1 MPHAT
6 HPVMLIVLD
15 GWGHSE
21 DTEYNAIR
29 AAHTPVWDRLWS
41 QCPHSLIRCSG
52 TDVGLPDQQMGN
64 SEVGHMHIGAGR
76 LIDQDFSRIGKA
88 IADGEFARN
97 PVLLAACRQAAAK
110 GRALHI
116 LGLASPGGVHSHE
129 DHLLALLDLAHQQ
142 GVQRVYVHA
151 FLDGRDTPPQSAA
164 ASLRRID
171 EHAREL
177 GNAQLASVIGRYFAM
192 DRNNNWAR
200 IASAYGLLVDGFA
213 PFTAPSAL
221 AALELAYARNETDEF
236 VQATAIVAAG
246 QAPARIVDGDVVV
259 FANFRADRAR
269 QLTSALTAPV
279 FDQFVRKRVPH
290 LGTFVC
296 MTHYSAQFPLPV
308 AYDASDLVNTFGAVI
323 AQRGLRQLRIAETE
337 KYAHVT
343 FFFNGGEEK
352 IFSGEDRVMVPSPNV
367 ATYDLAPA
375 MSADLVT
382 DKLVAALHSE
392 SYDTIIC
399 NFANAD
405 MVGHTGNFAAT
416 VACIEVVDNCLGRV
430 LTAAAAHGVD
440 VLITADHGNAE
451 KMRESDHEHGT
462 HNPHTA
468 HTSNRVPLIY
478 VGREAAMAA
487 DGSLADIAPTML
499 ALMDIEIP
507 GEMTGRPLLVLRER
521 QHHAA

>member
-1 MPHAT
+1 
-6 HPVMLIVLD
+6 MLIVLD

-21 DTEYNAIR
+21 DAAYNAIL
-29 AAHTPVWDRLWS
+29 AARTPVWDRLWS
-41 QCPHSLIRCSG
+41 HCPHGLIRCSG

-88 IADGEFARN
+88 IASGEFARN
-97 PVLLAACRQAAAK
+97 AVLLGACRKAAD
-110 GRALHI
+110 GERAIHI
-116 LGLASPGGVHSHE
+116 LGLTSAGGVHSHE
-129 DHLLALLDLAHQQ
+129 DHILALMDLAHAN
-142 GVQRVYVHA
+142 GVKQIYVHA

-164 ASLRRID
+164 ASLRRL
-171 EHAREL
+171 EAHGREL
-177 GNAQLASVIGRYFAM
+177 GNAQVASVIGRYFAM
-192 DRNNNWAR
+192 DRNNKWERVA
-200 IASAYGLLVDGFA
+200 AAYDLLVDGRA
-213 PFTAPSAL
+213 PFSAPSAL

-236 VQATAIVAAG
+236 VQATVIAG
-246 QAPARIVDGDVVV
+246 PGEMPHRITDGDVVV

-269 QLTSALTAPV
+269 QLTSALTASD
-279 FDQFVRKRVPH
+279 FKQFVRARVPL
-290 LGTFVC
+290 LGEFVC
-296 MTHYSAQFPLPV
+296 MTRYSEQFPLPV
-308 AYDASDLVNTFGAVI
+308 AYDSSDLVNTFGAVI
-323 AQRGLRQLRIAETE
+323 EQHGLRQLRIAETE

-343 FFFNGGEEK
+343 FFFNGGEEQVFK
-352 IFSGEDRVMVPSPNV
+352 GEDRIMVPSPNV

-375 MSADLVT
+375 MSAGEVA
-382 DKLVAALHSE
+382 DKLVAALNSE

-416 VACIEVVDNCLGRV
+416 VECIEVLDGCLGRV
-430 LTAAAAHGVD
+430 LTAAAAHSVD

-451 KMRESDHEHGT
+451 KMRESDHGHDT
-462 HNPHTA
+462 HQPHTA

-478 VGREAAMAA
+478 IGRDATMAN

-507 GEMTGRPLLVLRER
+507 REMTGRSLVVLRER
-521 QHHAA
+521 HHNAA